1 MFLKSINITL
11 DFMFRTVLDELS
23 LKCVVLPVWKN
34 TPNSPSSQTRQ
45 DYCNE
50 WEYERLNFM
59 GMRTTWFFMTGDDFL
74 EKIFKWER
82 VLVGLWER
90 GVSKVRVKPQIF
102 SSVFFC
108 GWNIWNVSSIVKLSR
123 SLSTITLKSTELNWR
138 RYSIICMYRK
148 QKPDQ
153 KTLWFDAETS
163 NF

>member
-1 MFLKSINITL
+1 MCCSP
-11 DFMFRTVLDELS
+11 S
-23 LKCVVLPVWKN
+23 LKKP
-34 TPNSPSSQTRQ
+34 PNSPSSQTRQ

-50 WEYERLNFM
+50 WECERLNFM
-59 GMRTTWFFMTGDDFL
+59 AMRTTWFFYDRGRLFGKKFQVRENPSGSVRKGCFQSKSQATNLF
-74 EKIFKWER
+74 IR
-82 VLVGLWER
+82 V
-90 GVSKVRVKPQIF
+90 I
-102 SSVFFC
+102 C
-108 GWNIWNVSSIVKLSR
+108 GWNIWNVSRIVKLSR

>member
-1 MFLKSINITL
+1 ML
-11 DFMFRTVLDELS
+11 LS
-23 LKCVVLPVWKN
+23 QFEKN

-50 WEYERLNFM
+50 WECERLNFM

-74 EKIFKWER
+74 KKNFQVREDPSGSVRKGCFQSKSQATNLFIR
-82 VLVGLWER
+82 V
-90 GVSKVRVKPQIF
+90 I
-102 SSVFFC
+102 C
-108 GWNIWNVSSIVKLSR
+108 GWNIWNVSRIVKLSR